1 MNMGKPGNTKTW
13 TKKIENHREIT
24 KNLVRK
30 YLLCSFKLEANLS
43 TKYVSNYTQIL
54 NEERSFYCSWSK
66 CGFQTHQGVVEAIC

>member
-1 MNMGKPGNTKTW
+1 MNMGKPENTKTW

-43 TKYVSNYTQIL
+43 TKYVSNYTQIMRRDHFIAL
-54 NEERSFYCSWSK
+54 GANVVSK
-66 CGFQTHQGVVEAIC
+66 HTRE